1 MKEPVCLLTDD
12 VFTAWCLVIGAGCA
26 VLGVVSL
33 LSEVYER
40 GYRAG
45 ESDALAR
52 LQRVGR
58 DVVREMSERGVPLPD
73 QSAAWRVVRRMFG

>member
-45 ESDALAR
+45 ESGALAR
-52 LQRVGR
+52 LQHVGR
-58 DVVREMSERGVPLPD
+58 SVMREMSDVGYPLRE